1 MKKYLVISDTHELS
15 GERVLETLG
24 DHIQGVDGIIHCGDV
39 VGMGVIE
46 ALEER
51 VPVIAV
57 AGNMDTLD
65 IKRKYPKQKILEVE
79 GLRIGIVHGWGSPH
93 GILSKILYAFR
104 TEPLDAILFGHT
116 HESMNREKDGILL
129 LNPGSLLDRVFSN
142 RNSLGILEVGSTLKA
157 EIIEVNP

>member
-1 MKKYLVISDTHELS
+1 MKKYVVISDTHELS

-65 IKRKYPKQKILEVE
+65 IKRKYPKQEILEVE

-116 HESMNREKDGILL
+116 HECMNREKDGMLL
-129 LNPGSLLDRVFSN
+129 LNPGSLLDRVFTN

-157 EIIEVNP
+157 EIVEVHP